1 MMQDKWEYRKID
13 LSLVD
18 DAETNANVMS
28 EEMFNDLCESIGLS
42 GMSSVPS
49 CYRKE
54 DGRYTIISGHHR
66 VKAARKLGYKELGF
80 LWTDKKNLTQD
91 EIIGLQLSHNS
102 IHGEDNKAI
111 LKKLFEQIKD
121 VQWKRISNIT
131 MDEIGTMAA
140 NQMSIVPIKACYTVS
155 LILYSDAEESF
166 GELIGDIKELSG
178 KSDVVMIADSDPSE
192 ELLLKLNKELRSTLN
207 IQSSSVAFATIL
219 KLAREQLKAMG
230 YDLDS
235 NDKNGH

>member
-1 MMQDKWEYRKID
+1 MVQDKWEYKKID
-13 LSLVD
+13 LSLID

-49 CYRKE
+49 CYLRSN
-54 DGRYTIISGHHR
+54 GRYTIISGHHR
-66 VKAARKLGYKELGF
+66 VKAARKLGYKTLGF
-80 LWTDKKNLTQD
+80 LWTDEKNLTKD
-91 EIIGLQLSHNS
+91 EIIGLQLGHNS
-102 IHGEDNKAI
+102 IHGEDNKAL

-121 VQWKRISNIT
+121 VQWKHLSNIT
-131 MDEIGTMAA
+131 IDEIGTMKA
-140 NQMSIVPIKACYTVS
+140 NQMSIVPMKACYTVS

-166 GELIGDIKELSG
+166 GELIGDIKEMSA

-192 ELLLKLNKELRSTLN
+192 ELLLKLQKELRSTLN
-207 IQSSSVAFATIL
+207 IKSASVAFATIL

-235 NDKNGH
+235 NDKD